1 MKPQLK
7 ATIRPPTNNTTVGS
21 RNKPETNSNHSNNS
35 NQQMVDELT
44 HKLVDLQL
52 NMEGLEKE
60 RDFYFSK
67 LRDIEIL

>member
-1 MKPQLK
+1 MSKV
-7 ATIRPPTNNTTVGS
+7 PPRTAVAPPAAPRTNNSIVTTTK
-21 RNKPETNSNHSNNS
+21 RNDSNNQS
-35 NQQMVDELT
+35 NQQVDELT

-52 NMEGLEKE
+52 NMDGLEKE